1 MKKVLYLSLLILTL
15 LLAACSGPAANA
27 DKPGAA
33 VETYLQAIVEANA
46 DNAAKVSCAD
56 WESSARDE
64 VAAFNGVKARLDKVS
79 CKAETTSSSN
89 ATVGCTGA
97 IVATY
102 NNEDQSFDLR
112 DRKFTVVQQ
121 DGEWLVCGYGQK

>member
-1 MKKVLYLSLLILTL
+1 MKKFLYRSLLLLVT

-46 DNAAKVSCAD
+46 DKAAKVACAD

-64 VAAFNGVKARLDKVS
+64 VASFQGVKARLDKVS
-79 CKAETTSSSN
+79 CKTETSSASST
-89 ATVGCTGA
+89 TVSCTGA

-112 DRKFTVVQQ
+112 DRKFTVVQK
-121 DGEWLVCGYGQK
+121 DGEWLVCGYGQQ